1 MMKINKNCI
10 VDIVTRKWYNDKNME
25 LKTNRAPYQEEPLPL
40 QILDKKED
48 SKNYILFMR
57 LVVYIS

>member
-1 MMKINKNCI
+1 
-10 VDIVTRKWYNDKNME
+10 ME